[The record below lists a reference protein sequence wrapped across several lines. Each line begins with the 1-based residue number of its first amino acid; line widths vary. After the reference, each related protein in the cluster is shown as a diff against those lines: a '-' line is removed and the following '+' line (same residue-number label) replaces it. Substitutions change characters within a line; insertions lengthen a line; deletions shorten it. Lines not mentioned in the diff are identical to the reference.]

1 MEKFKFSLSVMK
13 PEARQVYVFK
23 IILWSSEDEN
33 FMAYLVDHLG
43 VHCYYSGQF
52 FFWFLKY
59 DRSSRSLTFD
69 ISTYLHICRS
79 IFFVFSFFAKNEN
92 IRTIFCKKKRNI
104 AILPMKN
111 CKKVKTRHNPLFTK
125 NEKLWKRRK
134 RKKAKVLISLFFN
147 YCNST
152 L

>member
-104 AILPMKN
+104 AILPMKKSEN
-111 CKKVKTRHNPLFTK
+111 CICLTNFLSFFGC
-125 NEKLWKRRK
+125 KLHYAFLHFLPFLCAVCWKQYG
-134 RKKAKVLISLFFN
+134 A
-147 YCNST
+147 
-152 L
+152 